1 MCRVIFFTKATDF
14 GTWLVIQKAIL
25 MNMLKRL
32 QDVIRAWDESL
43 ALCRA
48 QARARYVYRV
58 FRDEIESHRRV
69 PMRQLY
75 TDPFD
80 LLEEVIH
87 QPKVG

>member
-1 MCRVIFFTKATDF
+1 
-14 GTWLVIQKAIL
+14 

-32 QDVIRAWDESL
+32 QEVIRAWDESL

-58 FRDEIESHRRV
+58 FRDEADSLHRV
-69 PMRQLY
+69 HTRQLY

-87 QPKVG
+87 QPGVR